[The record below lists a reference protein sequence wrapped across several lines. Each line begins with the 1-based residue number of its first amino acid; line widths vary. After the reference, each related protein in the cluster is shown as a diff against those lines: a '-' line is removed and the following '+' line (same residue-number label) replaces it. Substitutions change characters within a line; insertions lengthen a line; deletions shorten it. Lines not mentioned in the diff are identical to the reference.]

1 MYMSRVEIDFNNR
14 LNLKKLSS
22 LKAYH
27 SWVEESF
34 PQEIE
39 ANSRSRKLWR
49 IDNLNGKNYLLL
61 VSQEKPDL
69 NLFERYGVK
78 GSGET
83 KDYDHFLGKLENGMQ
98 ARFKVCLNP
107 TIATKKDPDKN
118 NRGKIVPLKS
128 EDFEKF
134 LLDRS
139 EKNGFTLNEGDFII
153 SERKYVDFKHD
164 KNSKRIKLDKVTYE
178 GRLTISDK
186 EKMLKTL
193 TNGIGK
199 KKAYGFGLMT
209 IILEN

>member
-39 ANSRSRKLWR
+39 SNSRSRKLWR
-49 IDNLNGKNYLLL
+49 IDHLYGKNYLLL
-61 VSQEKPDL
+61 VSEEKPDL
-69 NLFERYGVK
+69 NLLERYGVK
-78 GSGET
+78 GSGES
-83 KDYDHFLGKLENGMQ
+83 KNYDHFLGKLENGMH
-98 ARFKVCLNP
+98 AKFKVCLNP

-139 EKNGFTLNEGDFII
+139 EKNGFTLKEDDFII
-153 SERKYVDFKHD
+153 SDRKYVDFQHN
-164 KNSKRIKLDKVTYE
+164 KNAKRIKLDIVTYE
-178 GRLTISDK
+178 GRLTINDK
-186 EKMLKTL
+186 EKMIKTL
-193 TNGIGK
+193 TKGIGK

>member
-1 MYMSRVEIDFNNR
+1 MSRVEIDFNNR

-39 ANSRSRKLWR
+39 SNSRSRKLWR
-49 IDNLNGKNYLLL
+49 IDHLYGKNYLLL
-61 VSQEKPDL
+61 VSEEKPDL
-69 NLFERYGVK
+69 NLLERYGVK

-83 KDYDHFLGKLENGMQ
+83 KNYDHFLGKLENGMH
-98 ARFKVCLNP
+98 AKFKVCLNP

-139 EKNGFTLNEGDFII
+139 EKNGFTLKEDDFII
-153 SERKYVDFKHD
+153 SERKYVDFQHN
-164 KNSKRIKLDKVTYE
+164 KNAKRIKLDIVTYE
-178 GRLTISDK
+178 GRLTINDK
-186 EKMLKTL
+186 EKMIKTL
-193 TNGIGK
+193 TKGIGK
-199 KKAYGFGLMT
+199 KKAYGFGLIT

>member
-1 MYMSRVEIDFNNR
+1 MSRVEIDFNNR

-39 ANSRSRKLWR
+39 SNSRSRKLWR
-49 IDNLNGKNYLLL
+49 IDHLYGKNYLLL
-61 VSQEKPDL
+61 VSEEKPDL
-69 NLFERYGVK
+69 NLLERYGVK
-78 GSGET
+78 GSGES
-83 KDYDHFLGKLENGMQ
+83 KNYDHFLGKLENGMH
-98 ARFKVCLNP
+98 AKFKVCLNP

-139 EKNGFTLNEGDFII
+139 EKNGFTLKEDDFII
-153 SERKYVDFKHD
+153 SDRKYVDFQHN
-164 KNSKRIKLDKVTYE
+164 KNAKRIKLDIVTYE
-178 GRLTISDK
+178 GRLTINDK
-186 EKMLKTL
+186 EKMIKTL
-193 TNGIGK
+193 TKGIGK

>member
-39 ANSRSRKLWR
+39 SNSRSRKLWR
-49 IDNLNGKNYLLL
+49 IDHLYGKNYLLL
-61 VSQEKPDL
+61 VSEEKPDL
-69 NLFERYGVK
+69 NLLERYGVK
-78 GSGET
+78 GSGES
-83 KDYDHFLGKLENGMQ
+83 KNYDHFLGKLENGMH
-98 ARFKVCLNP
+98 AKFKVCLNP

-139 EKNGFTLNEGDFII
+139 EKNGFTLKEDDFII
-153 SERKYVDFKHD
+153 SERKYVDFQHN
-164 KNSKRIKLDKVTYE
+164 KNAKRIKLDIVTYE
-178 GRLTISDK
+178 GRLTINDK
-186 EKMLKTL
+186 EKMIKTL
-193 TNGIGK
+193 TKGIGK
-199 KKAYGFGLMT
+199 KKAYGFGLIT

>member
-39 ANSRSRKLWR
+39 SNSRSRKLWR
-49 IDNLNGKNYLLL
+49 IDHLYGKNYLLL
-61 VSQEKPDL
+61 VSEEKPDL
-69 NLFERYGVK
+69 NLLERYGVK

-83 KDYDHFLGKLENGMQ
+83 KNYDHFLGKLENGMH
-98 ARFKVCLNP
+98 AKFKVCLNP

-128 EDFEKF
+128 EEFEKF

-139 EKNGFTLNEGDFII
+139 EKNGFTLKEDDFII
-153 SERKYVDFKHD
+153 SERKYVDFQHN
-164 KNSKRIKLDKVTYE
+164 KNAKRIKLDIVTYE
-178 GRLTISDK
+178 GRLTINDK
-186 EKMLKTL
+186 EKMIKTL
-193 TNGIGK
+193 TKGIGK

>member
-39 ANSRSRKLWR
+39 SNSRSRKLWR
-49 IDNLNGKNYLLL
+49 KDHLYGKNYLLL
-61 VSQEKPDL
+61 VSEEKPDL
-69 NLFERYGVK
+69 NLLERYGVK

-83 KDYDHFLGKLENGMQ
+83 KNYDHFLGKLENGMH
-98 ARFKVCLNP
+98 AKFKVCLNP

-128 EDFEKF
+128 EEFEKF

-139 EKNGFTLNEGDFII
+139 EKNGFTLKEDDFII
-153 SERKYVDFKHD
+153 SERKYVDFQHN
-164 KNSKRIKLDKVTYE
+164 KNAKRIKLDIVTYE
-178 GRLTISDK
+178 GRLTINDK
-186 EKMLKTL
+186 EKMIKTL
-193 TNGIGK
+193 TKGIGK